1 MRCGARFLR
10 RCRGRAGKRSARL
23 RAVKECWAPGL
34 APTSGGSP
42 MNERMLARVL
52 VPILALVAASLSA
65 CSSSGSVASPQ
76 ATPSAAAAAPTTPAP
91 PSAAP
96 SPSAPPAS
104 PDPLAEGD
112 YVSPPLTAEMMVAA
126 VEAHGLDPADAR
138 SFVAEEGYTEN
149 EVVTMRLADGQLTL
163 LQSMD
168 GGTPDSWMEGCVRV
182 RRRPHVRRRR
192 WLSDHVR
199 VSLGRGQAPHERP
212 QGPVPG
218 PG

>member
-1 MRCGARFLR
+1 
-10 RCRGRAGKRSARL
+10 
-23 RAVKECWAPGL
+23 
-34 APTSGGSP
+34 
-42 MNERMLARVL
+42 MNERMQARVL

-65 CSSSGSVASPQ
+65 CSASGSVATPQ
-76 ATPSAAAAAPTTPAP
+76 ATPSAAATAPATAP

-138 SFVAEEGYTEN
+138 SFVAEEGFTEN

-163 LQSMD
+163 LQSLD
-168 GGTPDSWMEGCVRV
+168 GGTPTVGWQGAYEFVDDHTFVAGDDYPITYEFRWEGDKLHMSVLKDLFPDPVDLIAQVALYESAPFTRV
-182 RRRPHVRRRR
+182 P
-192 WLSDHVR
+192 
-199 VSLGRGQAPHERP
+199 
-212 QGPVPG
+212 
-218 PG
+218 